1 METIQALGTP
11 TVNEFATFMRISPP
25 NAAYKI
31 NSLVRKGYLTRVQS
45 EQDKRE
51 YHLQVTQKY
60 RDYCNVSTDYIRKVM
75 ERIKERFSPEECDKL
90 EEMLAI
96 VSQELMPEVNL
107 PGETG

>member
-1 METIQALGTP
+1 M
-11 TVNEFATFMRISPP
+11 
-25 NAAYKI
+25 
-31 NSLVRKGYLTRVQS
+31 
-45 EQDKRE
+45 
-51 YHLQVTQKY
+51 TQKY
-60 RDYCNVSTDYIRKVM
+60 RDYYSVSTDYIRKVM